1 MTTACSGR
9 QSLQVVF
16 NQPAVTRLTSLMQKA
31 LPFLQEWKKR
41 AASKTPCHY
50 HRSNTRQTRAGR
62 WFAPGA
68 LCPGSA
74 GAQCGKS
81 SDTGTGGA
89 CLNPLNLSTNKH
101 MQLQQRGKAV
111 LTEIDGKEVLIEI
124 DGKDVL
130 TETESEYCTYIS
142 AMIFLGGNKK

>member
-1 MTTACSGR
+1 
-9 QSLQVVF
+9 
-16 NQPAVTRLTSLMQKA
+16 
-31 LPFLQEWKKR
+31 
-41 AASKTPCHY
+41 
-50 HRSNTRQTRAGR
+50 
-62 WFAPGA
+62 
-68 LCPGSA
+68 
-74 GAQCGKS
+74 
-81 SDTGTGGA
+81 
-89 CLNPLNLSTNKH
+89 